1 MAHNMARRIL
11 MRLGYDLRRADTA
24 GWSPQNLRVRA
35 GITPRTV
42 IDVGVGPGTPGL
54 YEAFPDAHL
63 VLIEPLREFE
73 PGLRRLLRNRKGDY
87 LLTAVG
93 AVDGSAVINADPKLP
108 AQSSI
113 KTRSPLVASTNIT
126 EVRKIPITTLDQ
138 LYEQFRWT
146 GPLAL
151 KIDTEGY
158 EHLVVEGAS
167 RLLQDT
173 QFVIAEVSVA
183 RRFEDSYSFADFI
196 TLMQRQGFV
205 THDVLDAPRTPNGEL
220 GYLDMLFRRVE

>member
-1 MAHNMARRIL
+1 MAHNMARRML
-11 MRLGYDLRRADTA
+11 MRLGYDLRRADTG
-24 GWSPQNLRVRA
+24 GWSPRNLRQGA
-35 GITPRTV
+35 GIAPRTV

-73 PGLRRLLRNRKGDY
+73 AGLRRLLRERKGDY

-93 AVDGSAVINADPKLP
+93 ALEGTVTIHADAQLP

-113 KTRSPLVASTNIT
+113 KTRSALVSGANIT

-138 LYEQFRWT
+138 LYDQFQWT
-146 GPLAL
+146 GPIGL

-158 EHLVVEGAS
+158 EHLVVQGAS
-167 RLLQDT
+167 RLLQET
-173 QFVIAEVSVA
+173 EFVIAEVSVA
-183 RRFEDSYSFADFI
+183 RRFEDSYSFAEFI
-196 TLMQRQGFV
+196 TLMQREGFV
-205 THDVLDAPRTPNGEL
+205 AHDVLDAPRTPSGEL
-220 GYLDMLFRRVE
+220 GYLDVFFRRAV